1 MKIKQ
6 HELGVVQIEVGKSL
20 KLYIREYNDSST
32 LGIQIN
38 NINEPT
44 RYYWLGASP
53 QCEYLHFKLHIHISR
68 DKNKIW
74 ITGKDE
80 VGGLINGFYD
90 YSTKEF
96 IDEYG
101 IVVSDELKIDVP
113 VPRHKNGKIPT
124 IDPDSTSISEV
135 VF

>member
-1 MKIKQ
+1 MKIKK
-6 HELGVVQIEVGKSL
+6 HELCDFKIEPGKSL
-20 KLYIREYNDSST
+20 NLYIREYNDSSM

-38 NINEPT
+38 EINEPT

-53 QCEYLHFKLHIHISR
+53 QGEYLHFKLQIYISR

-74 ITGKDE
+74 INGKDE
-80 VGGLINGFYD
+80 IGRLICGFYD
-90 YSTKEF
+90 YETKAF

-101 IVVSDELKIDVP
+101 VVVSDELKIDVP

-124 IDPDSTSISEV
+124 IEPESRKLSEV
-135 VF
+135 IF